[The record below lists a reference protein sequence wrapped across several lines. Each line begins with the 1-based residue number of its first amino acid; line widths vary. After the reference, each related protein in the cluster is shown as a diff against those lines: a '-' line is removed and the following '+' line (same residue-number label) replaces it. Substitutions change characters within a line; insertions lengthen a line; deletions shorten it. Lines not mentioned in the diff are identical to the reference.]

1 MIINIL
7 IKGSKT
13 NLEVKENK
21 DKSVYVK
28 GAKEVHINNPSE
40 VFKVIDEGQANR
52 HVAATGINTISMILM
67 VNRFI
72 ENTWKYVG
80 SWNFALPLILPLL

>member
-1 MIINIL
+1 MIIKIL
-7 IKGSKT
+7 IEGNKT

-52 HVAATGINTISMILM
+52 HVAATGINTQSL
-67 VNRFI
+67 
-72 ENTWKYVG
+72 
-80 SWNFALPLILPLL
+80 

>member
-1 MIINIL
+1 MIIKIL
-7 IKGSKT
+7 IEGNKT

-28 GAKEVHINNPSE
+28 GAKEVHIDNPTQ

-52 HVAATGINTISMILM
+52 HVAATGINTYIFTIFMIPTHD
-67 VNRFI
+67 
-72 ENTWKYVG
+72 E
-80 SWNFALPLILPLL
+80 

>member
-1 MIINIL
+1 MIIKIL
-7 IKGSKT
+7 NEGSKT

-40 VFKVIDEGQANR
+40 VFKVIDEGQP
-52 HVAATGINTISMILM
+52 TGMLLQQ
-67 VNRFI
+67 VFI
-72 ENTWKYVG
+72 HTVRPAVSNK
-80 SWNFALPLILPLL
+80 

>member
-1 MIINIL
+1 MIIKIL
-7 IKGSKT
+7 NEGSKT

-52 HVAATGINTISMILM
+52 HVAATGTISMIPIM
-67 VNRFI
+67 YKFI
-72 ENTWKYVG
+72 WLT
-80 SWNFALPLILPLL
+80 S

>member
-1 MIINIL
+1 MIIKIL
-7 IKGSKT
+7 IEGNKT

-52 HVAATGINTISMILM
+52 HVAATGINTYNLYDQWSPWRIGSLKIH
-67 VNRFI
+67 
-72 ENTWKYVG
+72 ENM
-80 SWNFALPLILPLL
+80 

>member
-7 IKGSKT
+7 IEGSKT

-52 HVAATGINTISMILM
+52 HVAATGINTHLYDPY
-67 VNRFI
+67 N
-72 ENTWKYVG
+72 E
-80 SWNFALPLILPLL
+80 

>member
-1 MIINIL
+1 MIIKIL
-7 IKGSKT
+7 NEGSKT

-52 HVAATGINTISMILM
+52 HVAATGIDTCNLYDCK
-67 VNRFI
+67 N
-72 ENTWKYVG
+72 
-80 SWNFALPLILPLL
+80 LQLL